1 MATLDQQSDAV
12 VVRIVY
18 DGPPTA
24 GKTTTL
30 RALAQR
36 LGQGQV
42 FTPEE
47 SAGRT
52 VYFDWMEY
60 TGGRFEGRQ
69 IRCQIVSVP
78 GQRALAP
85 RRKLLL
91 ESADAVVFVADTSKE
106 RMGESL
112 SHLDDLMVTLRSR
125 PLSPGVVL
133 QANKRDLPDAAPL
146 ERLRRSHGLA
156 VVESV
161 ASAGEGT
168 REAFVFAV
176 RLALDRARE
185 QMRLGELKPHD
196 GGVNADTLLEQMKV
210 LPLDP
215 LAFETWAE
223 APRPVLQPRGSAPRL
238 PDTSV
243 PGGWIWPAINGRIL
257 LQEACIGV
265 PEAAR
270 ELTPGEWVADTESGW
285 RFHSAAT
292 SVFADGEHA
301 REALIRWA
309 QMHAS
314 LNGWISPNRCIV
326 LSETGDGEFRLWQVV
341 RNEPSLWANLMTT
354 LRTRDAE
361 NIGAKFSEAAVM
373 CTRAAQRWSQAPYEL
388 PCTLETVGP
397 VDGGA
402 GFVSLMPEPDRVEAP
417 SAMDRRARLMAQLQA
432 LLTSEFGEQHYLRDQ
447 TGTWPPFFSS
457 AAARRPLHHPA

>member
-1 MATLDQQSDAV
+1 MATLDRKRDAL

-69 IRCQIVSVP
+69 IHCQIISVP

-91 ESADAVVFVADTSKE
+91 ESADAVVFVADTSRE
-106 RMGESL
+106 GMPESL
-112 SHLDDLMVTLRSR
+112 THLDDLMRSLKSHPGP
-125 PLSPGVVL
+125 PLGVVL

-156 VVESV
+156 IVESI

-176 RLALDRARE
+176 RLALDRVRE
-185 QMRLGELKPHD
+185 QLRQGQLGVIDASAESADALLNQMR
-196 GGVNADTLLEQMKV
+196 A
-210 LPLDP
+210 LPLNP
-215 LAFETWAE
+215 GAFELWGKEE
-223 APRPVLQPRGSAPRL
+223 AAPLNPKGSAPKL
-238 PDTSV
+238 PDTAVLS
-243 PGGWIWPAINGRIL
+243 GYIWPAINGRIL
-257 LQEACIGV
+257 LQEACAGLSND
-265 PEAAR
+265 AR
-270 ELTPGEWVADTESGW
+270 ELTPSEWVADTDNGW
-285 RFHSAAT
+285 RFHSA
-292 SVFADGEHA
+292 SSCVFPENELA

-314 LNGWISPNRCIV
+314 LSGWLSPNRCIAV
-326 LSETGDGEFRLWQVV
+326 CETGEGGFRLWQVV
-341 RNEPSLWANLMTT
+341 RIEPSLWARLSDT

-361 NIGAKFSEAAVM
+361 QIGARFSEAAVL
-373 CTRAAQRWSQAPYEL
+373 CTRAALRWSQAPYDL
-388 PCTLETVGP
+388 PCTLETVGL

-402 GFVSLMPEPDRVEAP
+402 SYVSLMPEPDRLSAP
-417 SAMDRRARLMAQLQA
+417 VSTDRRARLWQQLQG
-432 LLTSEFGEQHYLRDQ
+432 LLTAEFGEQHFLRDRV
-447 TGTWPPFFSS
+447 G
-457 AAARRPLHHPA
+457 